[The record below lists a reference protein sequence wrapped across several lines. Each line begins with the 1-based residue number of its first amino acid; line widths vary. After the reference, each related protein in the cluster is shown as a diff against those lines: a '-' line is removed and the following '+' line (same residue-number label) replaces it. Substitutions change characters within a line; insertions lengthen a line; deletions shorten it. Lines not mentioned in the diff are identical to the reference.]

1 MDIQI
6 IHYNYIASFK
16 RWKKKLFNISIVYFP
31 IQRPIK
37 NNTASFSRHTDC

>member
-6 IHYNYIASFK
+6 IHYNHIASFK
-16 RWKKKLFNISIVYFP
+16 RWKKKFFNISIVYFP
-31 IQRPIK
+31 IQRSIK